1 MSEIEYKVTLLDE
14 SFSGKTILY
23 KKLTTI
29 TTFYPKNISTIG
41 LDKKTINLNFDVNKK
56 GIINY

>member
-1 MSEIEYKVTLLDE
+1 MSEIEYKVMLLDE

-29 TTFYPKNISTIG
+29 TTFYPKNISTIIQ
-41 LDKKTINLNFDVNKK
+41 DKKNDKFKF
-56 GIINY
+56 